1 MPNVVYA
8 FAAALYI
15 GPLAE
20 TATAAEVFIELL
32 LVRRT
37 DILL

>member
-1 MPNVVYA
+1 MPSVVCA
-8 FAAALYI
+8 FATALYI

-20 TATAAEVFIELL
+20 IATAAAVFIELL

-37 DILL
+37 AILL